1 MIKVLLCITFFF
13 QYLLYCQQL
22 TPVTDWIKSYKDAEA
37 KPVGAAYYI
46 MGDSNYIYLSG
57 GIARPDRTSYLSLS
71 QFSSEGT
78 RFVIADY
85 ETLPNVTDGAGKLAL
100 DLNNNIYAAGTT
112 SYVGSKSRPLVA
124 KFNPAGELLWKD
136 NFNNITEQAVA
147 AVDFKLFNKT
157 TPVVLYNSLDT
168 FHDYAAVKCYSAEGD
183 SLWYFKLQ
191 DDTSRYLAKY
201 LLSDNSGFVYAVA
214 AQVYNLSQPFTS
226 ADFRVLKLSTEGEVI
241 WEKSLGNV
249 NPDNAVMDREDNII
263 FISQS
268 GSVKKMT
275 PSGDILWTYTDKDT
289 ASTYIWYNGVADAEN
304 NFIMTGS
311 IIKSSGARDYA
322 LTKLTPDGSKIW
334 TASFN
339 SNEDLNDYA
348 QYITADAEDN
358 IYITGKSEN
367 NNSQGPCYV
376 VKYSSA
382 GEFLWKYKLQPDN
395 SNETYALAV
404 FTDDSS
410 NVYVGGNNRDAVNNS
425 GYILVK
431 IKQTKSVDV
440 TEHTMVPAE
449 TSLEQNYPNPFN
461 PSTLIKYSVAKAGV
475 VTIKVYDILGNEIK
489 TLVNEDKTPGSYNI
503 EFTAQNLA
511 SGMYIYNMTTPGYQ
525 LNRKMII
532 LK

>member
-1 MIKVLLCITFFF
+1 
-13 QYLLYCQQL
+13 
-22 TPVTDWIKSYKDAEA
+22 
-37 KPVGAAYYI
+37 
-46 MGDSNYIYLSG
+46 
-57 GIARPDRTSYLSLS
+57 
-71 QFSSEGT
+71 
-78 RFVIADY
+78 
-85 ETLPNVTDGAGKLAL
+85 
-100 DLNNNIYAAGTT
+100 
-112 SYVGSKSRPLVA
+112 
-124 KFNPAGELLWKD
+124 
-136 NFNNITEQAVA
+136 
-147 AVDFKLFNKT
+147 
-157 TPVVLYNSLDT
+157 
-168 FHDYAAVKCYSAEGD
+168 
-183 SLWYFKLQ
+183 
-191 DDTSRYLAKY
+191 
-201 LLSDNSGFVYAVA
+201 
-214 AQVYNLSQPFTS
+214 
-226 ADFRVLKLSTEGEVI
+226 
-241 WEKSLGNV
+241 
-249 NPDNAVMDREDNII
+249 
-263 FISQS
+263 
-268 GSVKKMT
+268 
-275 PSGDILWTYTDKDT
+275 
-289 ASTYIWYNGVADAEN
+289 
-304 NFIMTGS
+304 MTGS